1 MPDKLLPIQLVFDH
15 WKGNKG
21 QKLESNKEIE
31 LSMGQFHSGT
41 VFKGTIKFLDG
52 EDKAELF
59 KALKDG
65 YQPTFW
71 IVLDSSN

>member
-1 MPDKLLPIQLVFDH
+1 
-15 WKGNKG
+15 
-21 QKLESNKEIE
+21 
-31 LSMGQFHSGT
+31 MGQFHSGT

>member
-31 LSMGQFHSGT
+31 ENDVHCKYCGT
-41 VFKGTIKFLDG
+41 WYDETKKK
-52 EDKAELF
+52 DK
-59 KALKDG
+59 KD
-65 YQPTFW
+65 
-71 IVLDSSN
+71 